1 VRALTFIIG
10 TLLNCLN
17 FSVEDYEALI
27 TKIAQVLFYH
37 LLILLYI
44 LIYIYILKFLFIRF
58 HISSIQINYLKS
70 RINVE

>member
-27 TKIAQVLFYH
+27 TKIAQVLFYY

-44 LIYIYILKFLFIRF
+44 FKLLFVRF
-58 HISSIQINYLKS
+58 HTSSIQINYLKS